1 MLLSYLHFHIWQKLS
16 RLHTHKK
23 DGFSF
28 WPGRSIQRCCKLLVK
43 GFLPVAEAGVQW
55 LYLDSLEPSP
65 LGLKKFFHLSILS
78 SLDYRPL
85 PTDVSK
91 DRHLCFRAQMLHFPR
106 PPWSTIPPFC
116 PYKNPRTWREQTQ
129 WMDIKRNTLAEEHT
143 DRCHRSSMVER
154 CGHRRKF
161 TQDSGRRSWPLNNR
175 IPGEGHLPTPPC
187 FWLLSIF

>member
-1 MLLSYLHFHIWQKLS
+1 MPDSELKQSPADCLRWQNRTDTLGRPRGVKEKRFCHSLH
-16 RLHTHKK
+16 
-23 DGFSF
+23 
-28 WPGRSIQRCCKLLVK
+28 
-43 GFLPVAEAGVQW
+43 
-55 LYLDSLEPSP
+55 SLEVFPKGEEQMNMYEQVTM
-65 LGLKKFFHLSILS
+65 L
-78 SLDYRPL
+78 PL

>member
-78 SLDYRPL
+78 SLDYRGVKEKRFCHSLHSLEVFPKGEEQMNMYEQVTML
-85 PTDVSK
+85 QSLTLSPGARLEHSGTISA
-91 DRHLCFRAQMLHFPR
+91 HCNLCLLGSSNSPASASRVAGTTAECHHTQLIFVFLVETGFHHVGPDGLHVL
-106 PPWSTIPPFC
+106 T
-116 PYKNPRTWREQTQ
+116 
-129 WMDIKRNTLAEEHT
+129 
-143 DRCHRSSMVER
+143 
-154 CGHRRKF
+154 
-161 TQDSGRRSWPLNNR
+161 
-175 IPGEGHLPTPPC
+175 
-187 FWLLSIF
+187 